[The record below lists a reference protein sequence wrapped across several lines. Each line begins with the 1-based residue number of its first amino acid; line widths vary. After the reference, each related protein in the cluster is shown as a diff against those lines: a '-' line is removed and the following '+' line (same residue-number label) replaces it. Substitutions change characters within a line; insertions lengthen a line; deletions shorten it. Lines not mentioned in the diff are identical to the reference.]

1 MSILDEVARLQIAA
15 DGGREASRR
24 LGEVEMEL
32 SGLREER
39 ADYLASSPR
48 IRTLLAPLLGVDVN
62 NEPADEMVG
71 RLVALY
77 NARDERVAEQRGHD
91 KAMEWAAVLA
101 GDFDP
106 FDASWTDEQRGAGE
120 RVLGLFAER
129 LRDEVGGGG
138 ETKWGKPVSAF
149 VPVSPLARGTVT
161 GVKTAWESAKEESRA
176 WNPPLVPASAP
187 PEARACATCG
197 RPIWGSV
204 RQGPGLLLDAE
215 GPHTCFPERAEA
227 TRAKLAA
234 LSGTLD
240 GGLTNEE
247 VAAVRALLKREDRSD
262 V

>member
-1 MSILDEVARLQIAA
+1 MDTVEKLSVGVAK
-15 DGGREASRR
+15 
-24 LGEVEMEL
+24 MEL
-32 SGLREER
+32 EHHARGDVIKHLREER
-39 ADYLASSPR
+39 EDHLASSLR
-48 IRTLLAPLLGVDVN
+48 IRTLLAPLLGVPVD

-71 RLVALY
+71 RFVALY
-77 NARDERVAEQRGHD
+77 EARDERVAEQRGHD
-91 KAMEWAAVLA
+91 KAMEWVATLA
-101 GDFDP
+101 FDFDP
-106 FDASWTDEQRGAGE
+106 FDESWTDEQRGAGE

-187 PEARACATCG
+187 PEARACTTCG

>member
-1 MSILDEVARLQIAA
+1 
-15 DGGREASRR
+15 
-24 LGEVEMEL
+24 MEL

-39 ADYLASSPR
+39 ADYLASSLR

-71 RLVALY
+71 RFVALY
-77 NARDERVAEQRGHD
+77 EARDERVAEQRGHD
-91 KAMEWAAVLA
+91 KAMEWAATLA
-101 GDFDP
+101 FDFDP
-106 FDASWTDEQRGAGE
+106 FSEDWTDEQRGAGE

-161 GVKTAWESAKEESRA
+161 GVKTAWESAEQESLRA

-187 PEARACATCG
+187 PEARACTTCG

-234 LSGTLD
+234 LPLGGVMKVNEEEWRMLGFAVPLD

-247 VAAVRALLKREDRSD
+247 VAAVRALLKREGK
-262 V
+262 